1 MMTDRLTGPSR
12 GFGFIEMKTDA
23 EAADAIVAL
32 NGTDFDGKTLK
43 VNQARPQL
51 HRARKSKGAAE
62 SATEV
67 RDQETASS

>member
-1 MMTDRLTGPSR
+1 
-12 GFGFIEMKTDA
+12 MKTDA